1 MSLFKITTQQGN
13 LAEKLA
19 ANYLEKQ
26 GLKQITSQY
35 RSKFGEID
43 LVMQDQD
50 TLVFIEVRLRKN
62 KQFGG
67 AEASINSSKQHK
79 IVTTAAYYLQQHGD
93 WPCRFDVVLMDD
105 LITNNIIWI
114 KDAFQA

>member
-1 MSLFKITTQQGN
+1 MSLFKNTTQQGN
-13 LAEKLA
+13 AAEKLA
-19 ANYLEKQ
+19 AKHLEKQ

-62 KQFGG
+62 KQYGG
-67 AEASINSSKQHK
+67 AEASITSLKQHK
-79 IVTTAAYYLQQHGD
+79 IVMTAEYYLQQHGNA
-93 WPCRFDVVLMDD
+93 PCRFDVILMDD
-105 LITNNIIWI
+105 LDANSIIWI
-114 KDAFQA
+114 KDAFQT